1 MPIARAT
8 LRLITGSNL
17 VGCRAG
23 VSAGEEPFNIFAL
36 SLGQS
41 AVQLAQA
48 GAMARQAT
56 GGGHLRPLA
65 DRGQLVSQ
73 GQRSELVAKNR

>member
-23 VSAGEEPFNIFAL
+23 VSAGEEPFNISAL

-41 AVQLAQA
+41 AFSS
-48 GAMARQAT
+48 RK
-56 GGGHLRPLA
+56 
-65 DRGQLVSQ
+65 LVP
-73 GQRSELVAKNR
+73 